1 MWKMPVKSFIGWK
14 TMPSGA
20 RVVILMGPMGCGK
33 TTVGRLLAQR
43 LHWPFFDGDDFHPE
57 DNVEKMR
64 AGIALSDEDRRSW
77 LENLRDHI
85 QGCLRENTNAVLAC
99 SALKRSYRDTL
110 GVDQSAVRTV
120 YLKGSFQLLRQRID
134 RRRHPY
140 MNKDLL
146 KSQFDILEEPQ
157 DGLTVDIQ
165 DTPEAIVQTIVDALA
180 KSGISEGF
188 VKGKG
193 NRSCSNNE
201 SD

>member
-1 MWKMPVKSFIGWK
+1 MVIILIG
-14 TMPSGA
+14 A
-20 RVVILMGPMGCGK
+20 MGCGK
-33 TTVGRLLAQR
+33 TTVGRLLAQQLR
-43 LHWPFFDGDDFHPE
+43 WPFFDGDDFHPE

-64 AGIALSDEDRRSW
+64 AGIALSDEDRKLW

-85 QGCLRENTNAVLAC
+85 QGCLRENTSAILAC

-134 RRRHPY
+134 QRHHPY

-146 KSQFDILEEPQ
+146 KSQLDILEEPE
-157 DGLTVDIQ
+157 DGLTVGIQ
-165 DTPEAIVQTIVDALA
+165 DAPEAIVNTIMDALVK
-180 KSGISEGF
+180 KSETE
-188 VKGKG
+188 
-193 NRSCSNNE
+193 SCRNNK